1 MSKFKEKNLIINLNK
16 KIYQL
21 DELEDLIILV
31 LGQDYLNLSEI
42 EKFTKRY
49 TSLLPFS
56 IENKYLLIDS
66 RRGIIKSE
74 NIFENQRTYSIVNS
88 LFIDDEIVYFLSL
101 CKINQIQIL
110 EKVGAN
116 IFANNIKI
124 NEIKSNYILI
134 NHFADKLLKDYLK
147 NNKIID

>member
-16 KIYQL
+16 KAYQL

-31 LGQDYLNLSEI
+31 LGQDYLNLSET
-42 EKFTKRY
+42 EKFIKRY
-49 TSLLPFS
+49 TSLFPFS

-74 NIFENQRTYSIVNS
+74 NIFENKSTYSIKNS

-124 NEIKSNYILI
+124 NEIKSNYVLI
-134 NHFADKLLKDYLK
+134 NHFVDKLLKDYLK